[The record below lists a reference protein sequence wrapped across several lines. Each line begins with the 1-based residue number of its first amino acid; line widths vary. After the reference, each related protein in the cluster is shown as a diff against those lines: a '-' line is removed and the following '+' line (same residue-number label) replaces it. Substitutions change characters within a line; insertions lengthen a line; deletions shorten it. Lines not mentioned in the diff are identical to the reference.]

1 MGQRGAA
8 AFGEAV
14 IACAGDFIDQIA
26 IEIDR
31 ETHPER
37 QARGHAGRI
46 GLHWLIEIFPELGE
60 LLDKGEQPID
70 RLAIDPG
77 DEPGIVRTGEAALE
91 AVRVADRPRYPH
103 AAADGPVARMLDAGD
118 QPQQSR
124 FAGAVRAANPQRL
137 PGADREAGV
146 MKHVLGELAA
156 VIGLVDAIEGDHA
169 HGPPGLVEMA
179 GVSGPAIRNGAV
191 I

>member
-1 MGQRGAA
+1 MLQYSCSVGGLCDTITSVPVARRWASAAAA

-31 ETHPER
+31 SFTPNAS
-37 QARGHAGRI
+37 ARGHAGQNRSS
-46 GLHWLIEIFPELGE
+46 LVPLIEIFPELGE

-91 AVRVADRPRYPH
+91 AVRVA
-103 AAADGPVARMLDAGD
+103 
-118 QPQQSR
+118 
-124 FAGAVRAANPQRL
+124 
-137 PGADREAGV
+137 
-146 MKHVLGELAA
+146 
-156 VIGLVDAIEGDHA
+156 
-169 HGPPGLVEMA
+169 
-179 GVSGPAIRNGAV
+179 
-191 I
+191 